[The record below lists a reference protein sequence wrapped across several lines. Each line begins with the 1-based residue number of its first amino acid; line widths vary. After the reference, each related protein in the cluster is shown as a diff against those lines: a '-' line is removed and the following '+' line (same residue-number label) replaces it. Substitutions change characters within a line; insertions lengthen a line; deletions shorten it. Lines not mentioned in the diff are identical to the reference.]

1 MTKWKVIKVNK
12 SCVKMRK
19 GISGT
24 IEIICENC
32 QESREDIS
40 VSKSKIKCYSW

>member
-1 MTKWKVIKVNK
+1 MTKWKVIKMNK
-12 SCVKMRK
+12 SCVKMMK

-24 IEIICENC
+24 IEVSCENC

-40 VSKSKIKCYSW
+40 VSECKIKQHSQ